1 MSAQG
6 GTMVAGRRL
15 PAFMR
20 FWLTGEVLGV
30 GKASRLR
37 RQQKEK
43 ERQQRRGASNT
54 SAPGTSAPGTSAPG
68 AAFGFGPGAGAR
80 RAPTDRD
87 QAANVVAEAMTA
99 VCDGHDD
106 AYAKALT
113 ELASERTPAWTRA
126 VSRGLVEML
135 RMSVARAWR
144 AGWQPAELTRH
155 AGRELSQEHVSVAAD
170 MIIGEMR
177 EYPAVTVDRRWAA
190 QVATVRASSVAA
202 TAGGATGNA
211 TAGNYSWWG
220 SDGDYLAAWQR
231 QARVA
236 GGLRD
241 AIATAIELLHL
252 LQHLPILEQ
261 LLPLPGTARVAT
273 AERAAPAERGPTETG
288 AAETGAPAGPAGQ
301 ADERMLSRIR
311 ALLAKAE
318 ATEYAEEAEALSA
331 RAQELM
337 AKYSIGQALL
347 AADSG
352 RKDDPAG
359 RRIAVDNPYEAAK
372 TSLLQAVAT
381 ANRCRVIWSKD
392 VGLATVVGFDADLDA
407 LELLFTSLLVQA
419 SSAMLHAG
427 SRQDAYGRSRTR
439 AFRQSFLVSY
449 AIRIGERLSQA
460 AEHATEEAAAQQEA
474 AAGQAAGAVAG
485 ADSAQSAGT
494 ALVPFLATRRQAVD
508 DAVDEMFG
516 DTLRRGR
523 SVRATDPEG
532 WASGRA
538 AADLATLHNHA
549 PVRQ

>member
-1 MSAQG
+1 M
-6 GTMVAGRRL
+6 
-15 PAFMR
+15 
-20 FWLTGEVLGV
+20 
-30 GKASRLR
+30 GKASRQR

-43 ERQQRRGASNT
+43 ERQRRRGA
-54 SAPGTSAPGTSAPG
+54 PGGTAPG
-68 AAFGFGPGAGAR
+68 AAFGFGPDAGPR
-80 RAPTDRD
+80 RVPVDGERASI
-87 QAANVVAEAMTA
+87 VIAEAVTA
-99 VCDGHDD
+99 VCDGRQD

-126 VSRGLVEML
+126 VSGGLVELL
-135 RMSVARAWR
+135 RMSVTRAWR

-177 EYPAVTVDRRWAA
+177 EYAAVTVDQRWAA
-190 QVATVRASSVAA
+190 QVAAVRPLSVAA
-202 TAGGATGNA
+202 TARGAGGSPAADNG
-211 TAGNYSWWG
+211 SWWG
-220 SDGDYLAAWQR
+220 NEADYLGAWQQR
-231 QARVA
+231 SGTV

-241 AIATAIELLHL
+241 AIATAIELFHL
-252 LQHLPILEQ
+252 FQHLPVLEQ
-261 LLPLPGTARVAT
+261 LLPLPGAARVAT
-273 AERAAPAERGPTETG
+273 TERAASPGPAGPG
-288 AAETGAPAGPAGQ
+288 GPAGPAGSGGQ

-337 AKYSIGQALL
+337 AKYSIDQALL
-347 AADSG
+347 AAESG
-352 RKDDPAG
+352 RKDAPAG
-359 RRIAVDNPYEAAK
+359 RRIAVDNPYEAPK

-381 ANRCRVIWSKD
+381 ANRCRVVWSKE
-392 VGLATVVGFDADLDA
+392 VGLATVVGFEADLDA
-407 LELLFTSLLVQA
+407 VELLFTSLLVQA
-419 SSAMLHAG
+419 SAAMLYAG

-449 AIRIGERLSQA
+449 AIRIGERLSHA
-460 AEHATEEAAAQQEA
+460 AEHATQEAAAEQEA
-474 AAGQAAGAVAG
+474 AAGQPAHVVAG
-485 ADSAQSAGT
+485 AGGT
-494 ALVPFLATRRQAVD
+494 ALVPFLAARQRAVD

-523 SVRATDPEG
+523 SARVTDAEG

-538 AADLATLHNHA
+538 AADLASLHNHP

>member
-1 MSAQG
+1 
-6 GTMVAGRRL
+6 
-15 PAFMR
+15 MR
-20 FWLTGEVLGV
+20 VLVDGEVPGV

-37 RQQKEK
+37 RQQQEK
-43 ERQQRRGASNT
+43 ERQQRRGAANSG
-54 SAPGTSAPGTSAPG
+54 APGTGAPG
-68 AAFGFGPGAGAR
+68 AAFGFGPSAGAR
-80 RAPTDRD
+80 GAPTDRD
-87 QAANVVAEAMTA
+87 QAANVVAEALTA
-99 VCDGHDD
+99 VYGGHDD

-113 ELASERTPAWTRA
+113 KLASERTPAWTQA
-126 VSRGLVEML
+126 VSRGVIELL

-177 EYPAVTVDRRWAA
+177 QYPAVTVDRRWAA
-190 QVATVRASSVAA
+190 QVAAVRALSGAA
-202 TAGGATGNA
+202 TAGGATGSVTTDNDP
-211 TAGNYSWWG
+211 WWEN
-220 SDGDYLAAWQR
+220 DGDYLAAWQR

-241 AIATAIELLHL
+241 AIATAIELLNL
-252 LQHLPILEQ
+252 LQRLPILEQ
-261 LLPLPGTARVAT
+261 LLPLPGTARAAT
-273 AERAAPAERGPTETG
+273 TERAASAE
-288 AAETGAPAGPAGQ
+288 AAAPAGPAGPAGE

-311 ALLAKAE
+311 ALLTKAE
-318 ATEYAEEAEALSA
+318 STEYAEEAEALSA

-337 AKYSIGQALL
+337 AKYSISQALL
-347 AADSG
+347 AAESG

-372 TSLLQAVAT
+372 VSLLQAVAM
-381 ANRCRVIWSKD
+381 ANRSRVIWSKE
-392 VGLATVVGFDADLDA
+392 VGLATVVGFDSDLDA
-407 LELLFTSLLVQA
+407 VELLFTSLLVQA

-427 SRQDAYGRSRTR
+427 SRQDAHGRSRTR
-439 AFRQSFLVSY
+439 AFRQSFLLSY

-460 AEHATEEAAAQQEA
+460 AEHATKEAAAEQEA
-474 AAGQAAGAVAG
+474 AAAQPAGAVAG
-485 ADSAQSAGT
+485 ADSDHSAG
-494 ALVPFLATRRQAVD
+494 ALVPFLATRRRAVD

-523 SVRATDPEG
+523 SLRATDAEG

>member
-1 MSAQG
+1 M
-6 GTMVAGRRL
+6 
-15 PAFMR
+15 
-20 FWLTGEVLGV
+20 
-30 GKASRLR
+30 GKASRQR

-43 ERQQRRGASNT
+43 ERQRRRGA
-54 SAPGTSAPGTSAPG
+54 PGGTAPG
-68 AAFGFGPGAGAR
+68 AAFGFGPDAGPR
-80 RAPTDRD
+80 RVPADGER
-87 QAANVVAEAMTA
+87 ASIVIAEALTA
-99 VCDGHDD
+99 VCDGHQD

-126 VSRGLVEML
+126 VSRGLVELL
-135 RMSVARAWR
+135 RMSVKRAWR

-155 AGRELSQEHVSVAAD
+155 VGRELSQEHVSVAAD

-177 EYPAVTVDRRWAA
+177 EYPAVTVDQRWAA
-190 QVATVRASSVAA
+190 QVAAVRPLSVAA
-202 TAGGATGNA
+202 TAGGAGGSG
-211 TAGNYSWWG
+211 TADNGSWWG
-220 SDGDYLAAWQR
+220 NEADYLAAWQQR
-231 QARVA
+231 SATV

-252 LQHLPILEQ
+252 FQHLPVLEQ
-261 LLPLPGTARVAT
+261 LLPLPGAARAAT
-273 AERAAPAERGPTETG
+273 TERAASPGT
-288 AAETGAPAGPAGQ
+288 AGPAGSGGQ

-337 AKYSIGQALL
+337 AKYSIDQALL
-347 AADSG
+347 AAESG
-352 RKDDPAG
+352 RKDAPAG
-359 RRIAVDNPYEAAK
+359 RRIAVDNPYEAPK

-381 ANRCRVIWSKD
+381 ANRCRVVWSKE
-392 VGLATVVGFDADLDA
+392 VGLATVVGFEADLDA
-407 LELLFTSLLVQA
+407 VELLFTSLLVQA
-419 SSAMLHAG
+419 SAAMLYAG

-449 AIRIGERLSQA
+449 AIRIGERLAHA
-460 AEHATEEAAAQQEA
+460 AEHATQEAAAEQEA
-474 AAGQAAGAVAG
+474 AAGQPAGAVAG
-485 ADSAQSAGT
+485 AGGT
-494 ALVPFLATRRQAVD
+494 ALVPFLAARERAVD

-523 SVRATDPEG
+523 SVRVTDAEG

-538 AADLATLHNHA
+538 AADLASLHNHA

>member
-1 MSAQG
+1 M
-6 GTMVAGRRL
+6 
-15 PAFMR
+15 
-20 FWLTGEVLGV
+20 

-37 RQQKEK
+37 RQQQEK
-43 ERQQRRGASNT
+43 ERQQRRGAANSG
-54 SAPGTSAPGTSAPG
+54 APGAGAPG
-68 AAFGFGPGAGAR
+68 AAFGFGPGAGAPG
-80 RAPTDRD
+80 APTDRD
-87 QAANVVAEAMTA
+87 QAANVVAEALTA
-99 VCDGHDD
+99 VYGGHDD

-113 ELASERTPAWTRA
+113 KLASERTPAWTRA
-126 VSRGLVEML
+126 VSRGVVELL

-177 EYPAVTVDRRWAA
+177 QYPAVTVDQRWAA
-190 QVATVRASSVAA
+190 QVAAVRALSGAA
-202 TAGGATGNA
+202 TAGGATGSVTPDNDP
-211 TAGNYSWWG
+211 WWG

-241 AIATAIELLHL
+241 SIATAIELLNL
-252 LQHLPILEQ
+252 LQRLPILEQ
-261 LLPLPGTARVAT
+261 LLPLPGTARAATADRAAT
-273 AERAAPAERGPTETG
+273 AERAASAK
-288 AAETGAPAGPAGQ
+288 AAAPPAGPAGPAGE

-311 ALLAKAE
+311 ALLTKAE
-318 ATEYAEEAEALSA
+318 STEYAEEAEALSA

-337 AKYSIGQALL
+337 AKYSISQALL
-347 AADSG
+347 AAESG

-372 TSLLQAVAT
+372 VSLLQAVAM
-381 ANRCRVIWSKD
+381 ANRSRVIWSKE

-407 LELLFTSLLVQA
+407 VELLFTSLLVQA

-427 SRQDAYGRSRTR
+427 SRQDAHGRSRTR
-439 AFRQSFLVSY
+439 AFRQSFLLSY

-460 AEHATEEAAAQQEA
+460 AEHATREAAAEQEA
-474 AAGQAAGAVAG
+474 AAGQPAVAG
-485 ADSAQSAGT
+485 ADNAHSAR
-494 ALVPFLATRRQAVD
+494 ALVPFLATRRKAVD

-516 DTLRRGR
+516 DSLRRGR
-523 SVRATDPEG
+523 SLRATDAEG

>member
-1 MSAQG
+1 
-6 GTMVAGRRL
+6 
-15 PAFMR
+15 
-20 FWLTGEVLGV
+20 V

-43 ERQQRRGASNT
+43 ERQQRRSASGT
-54 SAPGTSAPGTSAPG
+54 SASGTSAPGTSAPG

-80 RAPTDRD
+80 GAPTDKD
-87 QAANVVAEAMTA
+87 QAASVVAEAMAA
-99 VCDGHDD
+99 VCGGHDD

-113 ELASERTPAWTRA
+113 QLASERTPAWTRA
-126 VSRGLVEML
+126 VSRGLVELL

-177 EYPAVTVDRRWAA
+177 EYPAVTVDQRWAA
-190 QVATVRASSVAA
+190 QVTAVRASSAAA
-202 TAGGATGNA
+202 TAGGA
-211 TAGNYSWWG
+211 AGSVTPDIDSWRG

-252 LQHLPILEQ
+252 LQHLPVLEQ

-273 AERAAPAERGPTETG
+273 AERAVSAERGP
-288 AAETGAPAGPAGQ
+288 AEMAAPAGQAGGQ

-347 AADSG
+347 AAESG

-381 ANRCRVIWSKD
+381 ANRCRVIWSKE

-407 LELLFTSLLVQA
+407 VELLFTSLLVQA

-460 AEHATEEAAAQQEA
+460 AEHATEEAAAEQEA
-474 AAGQAAGAVAG
+474 AAGQPAGAIAGAAGAQG
-485 ADSAQSAGT
+485 AGT

-523 SVRATDPEG
+523 SVRVTDAEG

-538 AADLATLHNHA
+538 AADLANLHNRA

>member
-1 MSAQG
+1 
-6 GTMVAGRRL
+6 
-15 PAFMR
+15 
-20 FWLTGEVLGV
+20 
-30 GKASRLR
+30 
-37 RQQKEK
+37 
-43 ERQQRRGASNT
+43 
-54 SAPGTSAPGTSAPG
+54 
-68 AAFGFGPGAGAR
+68 
-80 RAPTDRD
+80 
-87 QAANVVAEAMTA
+87 VVAEALTA
-99 VCDGHDD
+99 VYNGHDD

-113 ELASERTPAWTRA
+113 KLASERTPAWTRG
-126 VSRGLVEML
+126 VSRGLVELL

-177 EYPAVTVDRRWAA
+177 QYPAVTVDQRWVA
-190 QVATVRASSVAA
+190 QVAAVRALSGAA
-202 TAGGATGNA
+202 TAGGATGSGTPDNDP
-211 TAGNYSWWG
+211 WWG

-241 AIATAIELLHL
+241 AIATAIELLNL
-252 LQHLPILEQ
+252 LQRLPILEQ
-261 LLPLPGTARVAT
+261 LLPLPGTARAAT
-273 AERAAPAERGPTETG
+273 ADSAAAAERAATAE
-288 AAETGAPAGPAGQ
+288 AAAPAGPAGPAGE

-311 ALLAKAE
+311 ALLTKAE
-318 ATEYAEEAEALSA
+318 STEYAEEAEALSA

-337 AKYSIGQALL
+337 AKYSISQALL
-347 AADSG
+347 TAESG

-372 TSLLQAVAT
+372 VSLLQAVAM
-381 ANRCRVIWSKD
+381 ANRSRVIWSKE

-407 LELLFTSLLVQA
+407 VELLFTSLLVQA

-427 SRQDAYGRSRTR
+427 SRQDAHGRSRTR
-439 AFRQSFLVSY
+439 AFRQSFLLSY

-460 AEHATEEAAAQQEA
+460 AEHATKEAAAEQEA
-474 AAGQAAGAVAG
+474 AAGQPAGAVAG
-485 ADSAQSAGT
+485 ADSAHSAG
-494 ALVPFLATRRQAVD
+494 ALVPFLAARRKAVD

-523 SVRATDPEG
+523 SLRATDAEG

-538 AADLATLHNHA
+538 AADLATLHNHP